1 MNTLPLLLKREYWE
15 HRGGF
20 LWTPVWMTASILIL
34 TVLGILS
41 AEAFHANTHVHMGFS
56 LDELRDNISAND
68 LVDAGNALDMAQ
80 LVFGGLTSIGVF
92 FVLFF
97 YLLGALYDD
106 RRDRSVLFWKSLP
119 VTDTSTVVSKALSAM
134 LVAPAIAFVVASAA
148 YVVFL
153 VVVTLWAGMHGLNAF
168 PAIFAAHPIGMLWRL
183 LLTVPVSALWAL
195 PAIGWLLFW
204 SAYVRSKPFLWAVL
218 IPFIVLIANWWLG
231 KLGAPHFTGDLNLA
245 AILGAPALQ
254 HHAGQL
260 DRIERRRR
268 ARQPC
273 QARPGQRSRRIEL
286 RSVARVWPAG
296 RAEPLDRSRRRS
308 RADRRRD
315 LVPSAPHRNRDLISE
330 TTVNEKGPRNAALFL
345 SGNRKRQRIVSLTT
359 LYLFA
364 PSLMQARLAEIE
376 RAVEPEPRQ
385 RPALRDAR

>member
-41 AEAFHANTHVHMGFS
+41 AEAFHANAHVHMGFS
-56 LDELRDNISAND
+56 LDELRDNISAHD
-68 LVDAGNALDMAQ
+68 WTEAGNALDMAQ

-134 LVAPAIAFVVASAA
+134 LVAPAIAFIVASAA

-245 AILGAPALQ
+245 AILARLLFSIMPGSWIGSSGGGVLGNHGRLGLDNDHVVSSLDPSRVYGLLAEPNLWIGVVAGVALIAGA
-254 HHAGQL
+254 
-260 DRIERRRR
+260 IWF
-268 ARQPC
+268 RQ
-273 QARPGQRSRRIEL
+273 RRIET
-286 RSVARVWPAG
+286 A
-296 RAEPLDRSRRRS
+296 
-308 RADRRRD
+308 
-315 LVPSAPHRNRDLISE
+315 
-330 TTVNEKGPRNAALFL
+330 T
-345 SGNRKRQRIVSLTT
+345 
-359 LYLFA
+359 
-364 PSLMQARLAEIE
+364 
-376 RAVEPEPRQ
+376 
-385 RPALRDAR
+385 